1 MHLNSSRT
9 LKLIL
14 TYLIAL
20 VWLLNGLYCKLLN
33 FVPRHQLIVARI
45 LGGEHAALFT
55 RLIGLSE
62 ILMAIW
68 IISRIQHR
76 LNAITQI
83 IIITVMNTIEFFY
96 ARDLLL
102 FGKWNAVLATVLI
115 AVIYVNEFV
124 LKRKQS
130 GVA

>member
-1 MHLNSSRT
+1 MNLTSSRA
-9 LKLIL
+9 LNLIL
-14 TYLIAL
+14 TYVIAL

-45 LGGEHAALFT
+45 LGPEHAALFT

-62 ILMAIW
+62 ILMAGW

-76 LNAITQI
+76 LNAITQMI
-83 IIITVMNTIEFFY
+83 IIAVMNTIEFFY

-102 FGKWNAVLATVLI
+102 FGKWNAMLAAVLI
-115 AVIYVNEFV
+115 AVIYFNEFV
-124 LKRKQS
+124 LTRKQS
-130 GVA
+130 A

>member
-1 MHLNSSRT
+1 MHLISSRT

-14 TYLIAL
+14 TYLVAL

-83 IIITVMNTIEFFY
+83 IIIAVMNTIEFFY

-102 FGKWNAVLATVLI
+102 FGKWNAVLAIVLI
-115 AVIYVNEFV
+115 AVICVNEFV

>member
-1 MHLNSSRT
+1 MNLISSRT

-45 LGGEHAALFT
+45 LGPEHASLFT

-76 LNAITQI
+76 LNAITQMI
-83 IIITVMNTIEFFY
+83 IIAVMNTIEFFY

-102 FGKWNAVLATVLI
+102 FGKWNAVLAIVLI